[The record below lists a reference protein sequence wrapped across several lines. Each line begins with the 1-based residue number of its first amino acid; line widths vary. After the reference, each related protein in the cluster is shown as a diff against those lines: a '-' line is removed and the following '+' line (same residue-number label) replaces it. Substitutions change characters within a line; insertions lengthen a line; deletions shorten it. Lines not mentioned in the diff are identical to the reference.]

1 MGRSKAEDAGG
12 RLPARPARFVKD
24 DNEAVPHFNRRTLR
38 FFNCGNYTKEHRPF
52 QQYITNF

>member
-38 FFNCGNYTKEHRPF
+38 FFYCGNYNKGAVCPF
-52 QQYITNF
+52 